1 MKDAPK
7 GFSAF
12 AQNFVPPLVL
22 LAITIVF
29 IVAAYGYPPASR
41 EVPLLVCYALVVL
54 IGLDILSRTSTGAG
68 QLVRKYLNPG
78 SGLTDNIGSGLTDL
92 PKTEEDEEH
101 PSGRRELIAVGWVA
115 AFTAGVML
123 VGILPSVPVYLASYM
138 IVEGKKK
145 PLFSILIAAAVV
157 LFLWVSFEEILSIPL
172 YRGYFFED

>member
-22 LAITIVF
+22 LAITVVF
-29 IVAAYGYPPASR
+29 ILAAYGYPPASR

-54 IGLDILSRTSTGAG
+54 IGLDILSRTSTHVGR
-68 QLVRKYLNPG
+68 LVRKYLNPG
-78 SGLTDNIGSGLTDL
+78 SGLADL

>member
-1 MKDAPK
+1 MKDSPK

-12 AQNFVPPLVL
+12 AQNFIPPLVL

-54 IGLDILSRTSTGAG
+54 IGLDILSRTSTQIG

-78 SGLTDNIGSGLTDL
+78 SGLTDL
-92 PKTEEDEEH
+92 PKTEEDEEQ